1 MQPYLAFAMKLEDQ
15 TTHRP
20 PTTRPCRQ
28 VAFGPFSKPNASSH
42 CQQVGTYSDNFAFCF
57 SIQADCSRVPRRVG
71 NVNYQATCFSE
82 NLCWPG
88 RDFIFAAE
96 SGPQHRPSITRRRVA
111 KDHSLRPANETSQG
125 ALHASFS
132 PGACPRSQSG
142 TSGRTFGD
150 GRMSLTSP
158 ILPRGK
164 PHE

>member
-1 MQPYLAFAMKLEDQ
+1 MQPYLAFAMKLEDP

-28 VAFGPFSKPNASSH
+28 VAFGPFSKPNATSH
-42 CQQVGTYSDNFAFCF
+42 CQQAGTYSDNFAFCF

-82 NLCWPG
+82 NLCWPR
-88 RDFIFAAE
+88 RDFIVADE
-96 SGPQHRPSITRRRVA
+96 CGPQPGPSLTRLRVA

-125 ALHASFS
+125 ALHASF
-132 PGACPRSQSG
+132 PTRARPRSQSG

-158 ILPRGK
+158 NFPRGK